1 MKIENQVT
9 TQKVVSIS
17 YEDYLDYCR
26 TKFGIIE
33 SANGNAEI
41 VAVSE
46 AVAMMSHSLVYDRN
60 VADVEIRK
68 EICIGLSKLYKDAAN
83 YAELLHAQ
91 IEFAEKERKEKEY
104 EDHARSI
111 VGH

>member
-60 VADVEIRK
+60 VADLKIRK
-68 EICIGLSKLYKDAAN
+68 EITQHLFKLYRDAAN
-83 YAELLHAQ
+83 YVELLQAHL
-91 IEFAEKERKEKEY
+91 EFEETERKAQEELTK
-104 EDHARSI
+104 
-111 VGH
+111 

>member
-1 MKIENQVT
+1 MKIQNQVT

-60 VADVEIRK
+60 VADLKIRK
-68 EICIGLSKLYKDAAN
+68 EITQHLFKLYKDAAN
-83 YAELLHAQ
+83 YVELLCAH
-91 IEFAEKERKEKEY
+91 IEEQELNK
-104 EDHARSI
+104 
-111 VGH
+111 

>member
-60 VADVEIRK
+60 LADLKIRK
-68 EICIGLSKLYKDAAN
+68 EITQHLFKVYKDAAN
-83 YAELLHAQ
+83 YVELLCAR
-91 IEFAEKERKEKEY
+91 IEEQELNK
-104 EDHARSI
+104 
-111 VGH
+111 

>member
-60 VADVEIRK
+60 VADLKIRK
-68 EICIGLSKLYKDAAN
+68 EITQQLFKLYRDADN
-83 YAELLHAQ
+83 YVELLQAHL
-91 IEFAEKERKEKEY
+91 EFEETERKAQEELTK
-104 EDHARSI
+104 
-111 VGH
+111 